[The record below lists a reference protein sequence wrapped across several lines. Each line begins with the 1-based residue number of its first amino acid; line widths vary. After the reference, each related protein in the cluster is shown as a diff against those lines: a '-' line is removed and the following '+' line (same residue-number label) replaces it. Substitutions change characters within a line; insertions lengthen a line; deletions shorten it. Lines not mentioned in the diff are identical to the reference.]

1 MAGNKR
7 FTDEY
12 LAEAEKRIEEM
23 EAPDYVFPE
32 EFSKTDWTLAIITI
46 AVTGI
51 LLVAGAWM

>member
-7 FTDEY
+7 YSDEY
-12 LAEAEKRIEEM
+12 LAEAEKRIAEM
-23 EAPDYVFPE
+23 EAPDYEFPP
-32 EFSKTDWTLAIITI
+32 EFSKTNWILAIATI

>member
-1 MAGNKR
+1 MAGNNR
-7 FTDEY
+7 FSEEY
-12 LAEAEKRIEEM
+12 LREAEKRIEEM

-32 EFSKTDWTLAIITI
+32 EFSKANWIAAYITI

>member
-7 FTDEY
+7 YTDEY

-32 EFSKTDWTLAIITI
+32 EFSKTDWTLAYITI